1 MNERS
6 VRSLAGAVYAQVR
19 NDLYDFRL
27 APGQRFSENEV
38 AARLGVS
45 RTPVREA
52 LYRLRNEGYVEVAS
66 KSGWTVRPFEFETFE
81 HLYEVRALLEVA
93 AVKRLCGMV
102 PAPPLDELKA
112 AWLVPQAE
120 RLADGREVARRDEAF
135 HQTLVIAAGN
145 PEAARIHGEITDRIR
160 IVRRLE
166 FTVPERIA
174 KTYAE
179 HAQILRA
186 VVRRKHDQAALL
198 LRTHIEL
205 ARGEVRKITLHRFA
219 MARLAA
225 PPAGRTAGPPAEPAQ
240 RAARVRK

>member
-1 MNERS
+1 MSHDRS
-6 VRSLAGAVYAQVR
+6 ASLAGSVYAAVR

-27 APGQRFSENEV
+27 GPGQRFSENEL

-52 LYRLRNEGYVEVAS
+52 LYRLRDEGYIDVAS

-81 HLYEVRALLEVA
+81 HLYEVRAVLEISA
-93 AVKRLCGMV
+93 LKRLCEMV
-102 PAPPLDELKA
+102 PAPPLDELKEV
-112 AWLVPQAE
+112 WLVPHTE
-120 RLADGREVARRDEAF
+120 RVADGREVGRLDEAF

-145 PEAARIHGEITDRIR
+145 PELARIHRDITDRIR
-160 IVRRLE
+160 LVRRLE
-166 FTVPERIA
+166 FTVPDRIA

-186 VVRRKHDQAALL
+186 ILRRKLDQATML

-205 ARGEVRKITLHRFA
+205 ARGEVRKITLHKFA
-219 MARLAA
+219 VAREAAPVPSARLA
-225 PPAGRTAGPPAEPAQ
+225 
-240 RAARVRK
+240 RAR

>member
-1 MNERS
+1 MGSDRS
-6 VRSLAGAVYAQVR
+6 GSLAGSVYYAVR

-27 APGQRFSENEV
+27 GPGQRFSENEI

-52 LYRLRNEGYVEVAS
+52 LYRLRDEGYIDVAS

-81 HLYEVRALLEVA
+81 HLYEVRALLELA
-93 AVKRLCGMV
+93 AVRRLCEMV
-102 PAPPLDELKA
+102 PAPALDELKEV
-112 AWLVPQAE
+112 WLVPHTE
-120 RLADGREVARRDEAF
+120 RVADGREVGRLDEAF

-145 PEAARIHGEITDRIR
+145 PELARIHRDIADRIR

-166 FTVPERIA
+166 FTVPDRMA

-186 VVRRKHDQAALL
+186 IVRRKLDQAAML

-205 ARGEVRKITLHRFA
+205 ARGEVRKITLHKFA
-219 MARLAA
+219 VAREAAPAPSARLA
-225 PPAGRTAGPPAEPAQ
+225 
-240 RAARVRK
+240 RAR

>member
-1 MNERS
+1 VIHDRS
-6 VRSLAGAVYAQVR
+6 ASLAGSVYVAVR

-27 APGQRFSENEV
+27 GPGQRFSENEV

-52 LYRLRNEGYVEVAS
+52 LYRLRDEGYIDVAS

-81 HLYEVRALLEVA
+81 HLYEVRALLETS
-93 AVKRLCGMV
+93 AVKRLCEMV
-102 PAPPLDELKA
+102 PEPPLDALKEV
-112 AWLVPQAE
+112 WLVPHTE
-120 RLADGREVARRDEAF
+120 RVTDGREVGRLDEAF
-135 HQTLVIAAGN
+135 HHTLVSAAAN
-145 PEAARIHGEITDRIR
+145 PELARVHNEITDRIR

-166 FTVPERIA
+166 FTVPDRIA

-186 VVRRKHDQAALL
+186 ILRRKLDQASLL

-205 ARGEVRKITLHRFA
+205 ARAEVRKITLHKLA
-219 MARLAA
+219 LARDAAAA
-225 PPAGRTAGPPAEPAQ
+225 PNGRLV
-240 RAARVRK
+240 RAR

>member
-1 MNERS
+1 MGHDGSER
-6 VRSLAGAVYAQVR
+6 LAGSVYSAVR

-27 APGQRFSENEV
+27 APGQRFSENEI

-52 LYRLRNEGYVEVAS
+52 LYRLRDEGYIDVVS

-81 HLYEVRALLEVA
+81 RLYEVRVVLELA
-93 AVKRLCGMV
+93 AVRKLCEMV
-102 PAPPLDELKA
+102 PAPALDELKEV
-112 AWLVPQAE
+112 WLIPHAE
-120 RLADGREVARRDEAF
+120 RLADAREVGRLDEAF
-135 HQTLVIAAGN
+135 HQTLVVAAAN
-145 PEAARIHGEITDRIR
+145 PELARIHREIADRIR

-166 FTVPERIA
+166 FTMPERIA

-186 VVRRKHDQAALL
+186 IVRRKTDQALML

-205 ARGEVRKITLHRFA
+205 ARGEVRKITLHKLA
-219 MARLAA
+219 LARDTALA
-225 PPAGRTAGPPAEPAQ
+225 PNGRPT
-240 RAARVRK
+240 RTR